1 MAEVGQGVSAMPQAM
16 TEESRAVRSGEEL
29 DTGRLEPYLLG
40 VLPGTRGPLQ
50 VRQFPSGFS
59 NLTYALDLGGRELVL
74 RRPPFGAKIRSAH
87 DMGREYRVLA
97 ALHPVYGK
105 VPKPLHHC
113 EDESVLG
120 APFYVM
126 ERVRGVILR
135 ADTLQQLRPDAATM
149 RAVGLALVDALA
161 ALHAFDYRAA
171 GLADFGRPEGYVR
184 RQVDGWTER
193 YRRAATDDIPAMERA
208 AAWLAAHLPPEAGAA
223 LIHNDFK
230 YDNVILNPLD
240 LTRIDAVLDWEMATL
255 ADPAMDVAASL
266 AYVLE
271 PDDPPE
277 LRALVPWHPGMITRA
292 EFLERYQQASGRT
305 LRDVAFYRAF
315 GHFRLAGVVQQI
327 YRRWKDGHARDPRFG
342 ELLAVVRACATQAER
357 AIDG

>member
-1 MAEVGQGVSAMPQAM
+1 MEDAKTV
-16 TEESRAVRSGEEL
+16 RAGEEL
-29 DTGRLEPYLLG
+29 DVAKLEPHLLK
-40 VLPGTRGPLQ
+40 VIPGARGPLQ

-74 RRPPFGAKIRSAH
+74 RRPPFGAKIKGAH

-105 VPKPLHHC
+105 VPRPVHYC
-113 EDESVLG
+113 DDESVLG

-135 ADTLQQLRPDAATM
+135 EDTLRELRPDPATM
-149 RAVGLALVDALA
+149 RAIGLALVDALA
-161 ALHAFDYRAA
+161 QLHAFDYRAA
-171 GLADFGRPEGYVR
+171 GLADFGRPEGYVK

-193 YRRAATDDIPAMERA
+193 YRRAATDDIPAMEHV
-208 AAWLAAHLPPEAGAA
+208 AAWLSANLPPEATPA

-230 YDNVILNPLD
+230 YDNVVLD
-240 LTRIDAVLDWEMATL
+240 PSQLTKIDAVLDWEMATL

-271 PDDPPE
+271 ADDPVE
-277 LRALVPWHPGMITRA
+277 LRGLVPWQAGMIGRQ
-292 EFLERYQQASGRT
+292 EFLDRYQQASGRD
-305 LRDVAFYRAF
+305 LANVAFYRAF

-342 ELLAVVRACATQAER
+342 ALLAVVRACALQAER
-357 AIDG
+357 AIEKR

>member
-1 MAEVGQGVSAMPQAM
+1 MTTEP
-16 TEESRAVRSGEEL
+16 TEESRAVRRGEEL
-29 DTGRLEPYLLG
+29 DVAKLEPYLVS
-40 VLPGTRGPLQ
+40 VLPGARGPLR

-74 RRPPFGAKIRSAH
+74 RRPPFGAKIKGAH

-105 VPKPLHHC
+105 VPRPVHHC
-113 EDESVLG
+113 EDEGVLG

-135 ADTLQQLRPDAATM
+135 ADTLQQLDPDAETM
-149 RAVGLALVDALA
+149 RAIGLALVDALA
-161 ALHAFDYRAA
+161 ALHAFDYRGA

-184 RQVDGWTER
+184 RQVEGWTER
-193 YRRAATDDIPAMERA
+193 YRRAATDEIPSMEGV
-208 AAWLAAHLPPEAGAA
+208 AAWLAANLPPETGAA

-230 YDNVILNPLD
+230 YDNVVLNSAD

-271 PDDPPE
+271 PDDPAE
-277 LRALVPWHPGMITRA
+277 LRALVPWHRGMITRR
-292 EFLERYQQASGRT
+292 EFVERYQQASGRT
-305 LRDVAFYRAF
+305 LHHVAFYRAF

-327 YRRWKDGHARDPRFG
+327 YRRWKDGHAQDPRFG
-342 ELLAVVRACATQAER
+342 GLLTVVQACALQAER
-357 AIDG
+357 AIEGA

>member
-1 MAEVGQGVSAMPQAM
+1 MSGSPD
-16 TEESRAVRSGEEL
+16 ESRAVRAGEEL
-29 DTGRLEPYLLG
+29 DVAKLEPYLCA
-40 VLPGTRGPLQ
+40 VIPGSRGPLS

-74 RRPPFGAKIRSAH
+74 RRPPFGHRPKGAH

-113 EDESVLG
+113 EDESVIG

-126 ERVRGVILR
+126 ERVRGIILR
-135 ADTLQQLRPDAATM
+135 SDTLAELKPDAATM
-149 RAVGLALVDALA
+149 RACGLALVDALA

-171 GLADFGRPEGYVR
+171 GLGDFGRPEGYVK

-193 YRRAATDDIPAMERA
+193 YRRAATDDIPAMESV
-208 AAWLAAHLPPEAGAA
+208 AAWLSANLPPEAAPS
-223 LIHNDFK
+223 LIHNDYK
-230 YDNVILNPLD
+230 YDNVVLDPKD
-240 LTRIDAVLDWEMATL
+240 LTKIDAVLDWEMATL

-266 AYVLE
+266 AYVLDA
-271 PDDPPE
+271 DDPIE
-277 LRALVPWHPGMITRA
+277 MRALVPWHPGMITRR
-292 EFLERYQQASGRT
+292 EFVERYEQASGRRIAN
-305 LRDVAFYRAF
+305 LAFYEAF

-342 ELLAVVRACATQAER
+342 GLLSVVRACSNMAAR
-357 AIDG
+357 AIERG